1 MCASVSCRMAVFFFN
16 VSDFIASVE
25 HIANMTI
32 LFQRFFFFV
41 GQKDT
46 EVMYLSGMKLT
57 RYIPST
63 AVVPLNPAW
72 SYL

>member
-1 MCASVSCRMAVFFFN
+1 MAVFFFN
-16 VSDFIASVE
+16 VSDFIPSVE

-32 LFQRFFFFV
+32 LFQRFFFV

-57 RYIPST
+57 HYIPST
-63 AVVPLNPAW
+63 AVVPLDPAW
-72 SYL
+72 SYLRA